1 MLERESLEKA
11 KAKARLMAKAWKSK
25 TIENAN
31 EDRGY
36 DNELNIDDMAP
47 DEYVL
52 QVEKTGIGGDT
63 METSNES
70 KVDGTSK
77 KIDVTEENG
86 HKYHPTNVENR
97 LADVQFEEQYS
108 GGCFRSLI
116 RRFLNFFRAVRKM
129 FCS

>member
-25 TIENAN
+25 TIENPN
-31 EDRGY
+31 EERGY
-36 DNELNIDDMAP
+36 DNELNIDDMSP

-52 QVEKTGIGGDT
+52 QVEKTGIGGDST
-63 METSNES
+63 ETSNE
-70 KVDGTSK
+70 VDATTSK
-77 KIDVTEENG
+77 KIDGTENE
-86 HKYHPTNVENR
+86 HKYYATNVENR

-108 GGCFRSLI
+108 GGCFRRLI
-116 RRFLNFFRAVRKM
+116 RRFLNFFRAIRKM